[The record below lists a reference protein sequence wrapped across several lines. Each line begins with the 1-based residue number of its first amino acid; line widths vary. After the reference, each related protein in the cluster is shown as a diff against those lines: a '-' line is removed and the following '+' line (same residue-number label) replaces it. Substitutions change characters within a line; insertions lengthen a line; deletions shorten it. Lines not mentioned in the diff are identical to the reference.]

1 MQDCSRKVITLH
13 AVLILLLFSSC
24 MAQKNAGIGKTPV
37 DRARMEVDRT
47 RMESEQYVVQGDY
60 KSALDVYTDACR
72 KYPDDQALFTYY
84 IKTMKD
90 IHHAAGEAFSRE
102 DFASSGWAYYVLLKN
117 NSYCQELFRELSLD
131 KGILHAR
138 LEDCSAQLSQ
148 RALAEYRNGNLA
160 EAIPVWK
167 RILEFD
173 PNNAGVMK
181 AIDTATM
188 QLKNL
193 RQKKE

>member
-1 MQDCSRKVITLH
+1 MILH
-13 AVLILLLFSSC
+13 AVLILVAFSSC
-24 MAQKNAGIGKTPV
+24 MLQKNAGIDKTLV

-90 IHHAAGEAFSRE
+90 IHHAAGKAFSRE
-102 DFASSGWAYYVLLKN
+102 DFASSGGAYYVLLKN
-117 NSYCQELFRELSLD
+117 NSYCQKLFRELSLD

-138 LEDCSAQLSQ
+138 LKDCSDQLSQ
-148 RALAEYRNGNLA
+148 RALAEYRKGNLA
-160 EAIPVWK
+160 DAIPVWK
-167 RILEFD
+167 SILAFD

-181 AIDTATM
+181 AIDTATI

-193 RQKKE
+193 QQTRE